1 MDTKVVIYFFDCFH
15 IARCTCSRSC
25 HFPPLICESQRSPS
39 LPLFSRLVNPMA
51 YPTRLTPPT
60 CSHLCLPR
68 YFLQFLPSHS
78 FAVSLVWLDTSPLG
92 ILINSGIVLVSFHL
106 LWPESR
112 DTCTFGSSLGF
123 TPVRV
128 VPYSQSSR
136 LGFVR
141 NWSVCTV
148 HPNSSSGSQIASLPF
163 YAIFTHISDPDPMVI
178 SVKHFFFLNN

>member
-1 MDTKVVIYFFDCFH
+1 MTNWVQDNDPLYVFNLARVERSGCLIISLWDTRLVFHCHGYQGCYIFFDCFH
-15 IARCTCSRSC
+15 IARFTCSRSC

-39 LPLFSRLVNPMA
+39 LPPFSRLVNPMA
-51 YPTRLTPPT
+51 YPTRPTPPT

-68 YFLQFLPSHS
+68 YFPQFLPSHS
-78 FAVSLVWLDTSPLG
+78 FAVSLVWLDISRPPLG

-123 TPVRV
+123 TPVSV
-128 VPYSQSSR
+128 VPSSQSSR

-141 NWSVCTV
+141 N
-148 HPNSSSGSQIASLPF
+148 
-163 YAIFTHISDPDPMVI
+163 
-178 SVKHFFFLNN
+178 